1 MVSSGWVR
9 FGIAVGLLGGIV
21 LLIGL
26 FPQITGIEPT
36 PGVGIVKITTILIG
50 YSTFI
55 LGALIFVQSAFYP
68 KRSHTLWQEIGV
80 RLSLTGLVVSAFS
93 AYADVLGYGSNPP
106 EPGQR
111 PILGIYQTTGLVG
124 GFLIAALG
132 VLIFALSGDR
142 NISPPLDSE
151 EGQAATISEVAMLDK
166 NEMPGDLKPDTES
179 LAPLENQ
186 ELGNETNTADAHV
199 TDGSLGGRSIE

>member
-9 FGIAVGLLGGIV
+9 FAIAVGLLGGIV

-26 FPQITGIEPT
+26 FPQLTGIEPT
-36 PGVGIVKITTILIG
+36 PGVGIVKISTILLG

-68 KRSHTLWQEIGV
+68 KRPHTLWQEIGV
-80 RLSLTGLVVSAFS
+80 RLSLTGLVFSAFS

-106 EPGQR
+106 GPGQR
-111 PILGIYQTTGLVG
+111 PLLGIYQATGLVG

-142 NISPPLDSE
+142 
-151 EGQAATISEVAMLDK
+151 TIPELRDFGEDQIADASEVAVLDN
-166 NEMPGDLKPDTES
+166 NEPPGDLIPTSES
-179 LAPLENQ
+179 PRVEQKASEKLDA
-186 ELGNETNTADAHV
+186 ADAQV